1 MNLDLFFPTPVYWY
15 DVPNADKLNK
25 HLIKHIERWA
35 KKDKG
40 IQKTNRGGWHSSV
53 EMHIKKEY
61 EPLVKEISKMQKQV
75 CVEEAYTAPT
85 FLGNMWAN
93 INYQGCFNK
102 DHLHPNSH
110 WSGVYFI
117 KTPKDCGTLTI
128 EDPRAGYMMTMPK
141 QPPRNR
147 LPQRLLRHIDYIP
160 VAGRLLMFPSFLTHS
175 VGVNNSQEK
184 VNKGWSISVSFNFI
198 QS

>member
-93 INYQGCFNK
+93 INYQG
-102 DHLHPNSH
+102 
-110 WSGVYFI
+110 
-117 KTPKDCGTLTI
+117 
-128 EDPRAGYMMTMPK
+128 
-141 QPPRNR
+141 
-147 LPQRLLRHIDYIP
+147 
-160 VAGRLLMFPSFLTHS
+160 
-175 VGVNNSQEK
+175 
-184 VNKGWSISVSFNFI
+184 
-198 QS
+198 